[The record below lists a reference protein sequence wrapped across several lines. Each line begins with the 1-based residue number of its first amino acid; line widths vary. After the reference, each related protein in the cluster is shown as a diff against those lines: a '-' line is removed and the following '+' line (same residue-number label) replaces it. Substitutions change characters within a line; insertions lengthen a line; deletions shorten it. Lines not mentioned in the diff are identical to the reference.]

1 MVAEPVLRCDHL
13 VKFYDTRAG
22 RVQAVRGV
30 DIELERGVTAA
41 VVGPSGSGKSSLL
54 RMLSGIDRPT
64 AGVIQLDGIDL
75 WRLSDRRRARARSR
89 LLTHVYQRPND
100 NLFMHLTAE
109 MQLARLVSRRPDKEL
124 ADDVVASWLERL
136 GLEARRAAT
145 PPQMSGGERQR
156 LAFAR
161 AAVSGHR
168 IVIADEPTS
177 QLDSASA
184 TTVMD
189 AIDVLAEHGVTVLVA
204 THDQRVLERIGSVIA
219 LRDGAVATVTT
230 AGEQLSVIDR
240 SGRLQLPPE
249 LQSRFPDR
257 RVRLRWGEPGTPVE
271 IEEP

>member
-1 MVAEPVLRCDHL
+1 MSDEPVLRCDHL
-13 VKFYDTRAG
+13 VKFYDTAAG

-54 RMLSGIDRPT
+54 RMLAGVDRPT
-64 AGVIQLDGIDL
+64 AGVVELDGTDL
-75 WRLSDRRRARARSR
+75 WRMNERQRSRARAR
-89 LLTHVYQRPND
+89 LVTHVYERPND

-109 MQLARLVSRRPDKEL
+109 MQLDRVALSGGSRSDRRD
-124 ADDVVASWLERL
+124 AINRWLERF
-136 GLEARRAAT
+136 GLIDRRALL
-145 PPQMSGGERQR
+145 PSRLSGGERQR

-161 AAVSGHR
+161 AAMAGHQ

-184 TTVMD
+184 ATVLD
-189 AIDVLAEHGVTVLVA
+189 AVDLLAEHGVTVLLA
-204 THDQRVLERIGSVIA
+204 THDQRVLARVGSVIA

-230 AGEQLSVIDR
+230 GGERLSVIDR

-249 LQSRFPDR
+249 LQERFPGR
-257 RVRLRWGEPGTPVE
+257 RVRLTWNDRGGPVE